1 MKKTSII
8 PMIIFLLILTLV
20 VNHLLRGLLYQ
31 PLLVLLAISFGLVV
45 AANIEIKDKED

>member
-45 AANIEIKDKED
+45 AAIIEIKDKED